1 MLKYFLKIALKKY
14 SGTIYDF
21 IVKQFGFLAK
31 KTDSSIDDMFIQLLK
46 VNKKYVVTAMKHNV
60 KKLLK

>member
-21 IVKQFGFLAK
+21 IVKQFVFLSK
-31 KTDSSIDDMFIQLLK
+31 KNNSSIDNIFVELLK
-46 VNKKYVVTAMKHNV
+46 LNKKFVVTALKRNI

>member
-14 SGTIYDF
+14 SGHIFDF
-21 IVKQFGFLAK
+21 IVKQFEILSK
-31 KTDSSIDDMFIQLLK
+31 KNNNFIDTRFIHLLK
-46 VNKKYVVTAMKHNV
+46 YNKTTVVTAMKHNT

>member
-1 MLKYFLKIALKKY
+1 MLKYFLKIAVKKY
-14 SGTIYDF
+14 SGNIFDF

-31 KTDSSIDDMFIQLLK
+31 KTDSSIDNIFVELLK
-46 VNKKYVVTAMKHNV
+46 VNKEYVVTAMKHNA